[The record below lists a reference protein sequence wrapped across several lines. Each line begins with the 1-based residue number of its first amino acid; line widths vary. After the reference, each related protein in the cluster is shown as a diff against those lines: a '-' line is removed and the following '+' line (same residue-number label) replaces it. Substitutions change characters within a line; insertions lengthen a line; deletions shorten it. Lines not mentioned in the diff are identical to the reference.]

1 MKLASENAFAGDPGT
16 KPISLEGA
24 KALAM
29 AHAEGDLP
37 KKGEGFEVL
46 ETTTGKQR
54 PGKRQREGNSRRQ
67 AKTQYEEG
75 EGRKETKGELIF
87 CTFGYL
93 GVLVCCIIIMAETGE
108 EGVGSLTSRCYELDV
123 RSVPTGGNWDEN

>member
-1 MKLASENAFAGDPGT
+1 MSFEEYVKLASENAFAGDPGT

-46 ETTTGKQR
+46 ETMTGNNGLGSVNEKGTVV
-54 PGKRQREGNSRRQ
+54 GKRKPNMRKGRGGQR
-67 AKTQYEEG
+67 
-75 EGRKETKGELIF
+75 RK
-87 CTFGYL
+87 
-93 GVLVCCIIIMAETGE
+93 A
-108 EGVGSLTSRCYELDV
+108 
-123 RSVPTGGNWDEN
+123 N